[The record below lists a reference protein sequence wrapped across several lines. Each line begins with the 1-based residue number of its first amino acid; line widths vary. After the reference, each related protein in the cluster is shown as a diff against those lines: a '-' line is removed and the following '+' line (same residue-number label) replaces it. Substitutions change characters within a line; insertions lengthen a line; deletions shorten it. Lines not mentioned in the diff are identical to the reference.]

1 MATTTPSTAYSRDLG
16 DELRRLRE
24 TCTRLTGAALAVRL
38 GWDPSKV
45 STIERGKFRAS
56 EIDLVQYLTM
66 CGKDFDFFDEFK
78 GRYRHA
84 FEEYVVQV
92 SDNLRTLAM
101 AESTATTITSYD
113 PQAVPGLVQT
123 PEYADGL
130 YRMGGYIAEERIP
143 TVVQF
148 RMDRQ
153 AILRRHDRP
162 TCLFYVH
169 EHALQTQVGDSGV
182 MEDQYARLLLNARKI
197 RIVPADASLVAT
209 SCVLWEYEKAMPVA
223 FTSTDLAKVFVQ
235 DPGVI
240 ARTRLL
246 FDRLA
251 EVALDEEQSRS
262 KLAEY
267 VGQPREGLDDPGT
280 PMA

>member
-24 TCTRLTGAALAVRL
+24 TCTGLTGAALSVRL
-38 GWDPSKV
+38 GWDPSKL
-45 STIERGKFRAS
+45 STIETGKYRAS
-56 EIDLVQYLTM
+56 EIDLVQYLSM
-66 CGKDFDFFDEFK
+66 CGKDIDFFEDFK
-78 GRYRHA
+78 RRYRYA
-84 FEEYVVQV
+84 FEEYIVQV

-101 AESTATTITSYD
+101 AEATATTITSYD
-113 PQAVPGLVQT
+113 AQAMPGLVQT

-130 YRMGGYIAEERIP
+130 YRMGGYVAEERIS

-162 TCLFYVH
+162 DCLFYIH
-169 EHALQTQVGDSGV
+169 EHALRTRVGDDRV
-182 MEDQYARLLLNARKI
+182 MEAQYARLLFRQHRI
-197 RIVPADASLVAT
+197 RIVPVDAALVAT
-209 SCVLWEYEKAMPVA
+209 SCVLWEYEKALPVA

-235 DPGVI
+235 DPGAI

-267 VGQPREGLDDPGT
+267 VGRPREDFDAPGT
-280 PMA
+280 RMA

>member
-16 DELRRLRE
+16 DELRKLRE
-24 TCTRLTGAALAVRL
+24 TCTELSGASFAIRL

-45 STIERGKFRAS
+45 STIETGKYRAS
-56 EIDLVQYLTM
+56 EVDLVQYLTL
-66 CGKDFDFFDEFK
+66 CGKDIDFYEDFK
-78 GRYRHA
+78 RRYRQA
-84 FEEYVVQV
+84 FEEYIVLVP
-92 SDNLRTLAM
+92 DNLRTLVT
-101 AESTATTITSYD
+101 AESTATAITSYD
-113 PQAVPGLVQT
+113 AQAIPGLTQT
-123 PEYADGL
+123 EEYADAL
-130 YRMGGYIAEERIP
+130 YRMGGYIPEERIAA
-143 TVVQF
+143 VVRF

-153 AILRRHDRP
+153 ALLKRHDRP

-169 EHALQTQVGDSGV
+169 EHALQTQVGSSEI
-182 MEDQYARLLLNARKI
+182 MNDQYARLLFNAHMI
-197 RIVPADASLVAT
+197 RIVPADTSLVAS

-235 DPGVI
+235 DPGAI

-267 VGQPREGLDDPGT
+267 VGRPRKDLDDPGT
-280 PMA
+280 DLA

>member
-1 MATTTPSTAYSRDLG
+1 MATTIPSTAYSRDLG
-16 DELRRLRE
+16 DELRRVRE
-24 TCTRLTGAALAVRL
+24 TSTELTGAALAVRL
-38 GWDPSKV
+38 GWDPSKL
-45 STIERGKFRAS
+45 STIETGKYRAS
-56 EIDLVQYLTM
+56 EIDLVQYLSM
-66 CGKDFDFFDEFK
+66 CGKDIDFFEEFK
-78 GRYRHA
+78 QRYRYA
-84 FEEYVVQV
+84 FEEYIVQV

-113 PQAVPGLVQT
+113 PQAIPGLVQT

-130 YRMGGYIAEERIP
+130 YRMGGYVSEDRIP

-153 AILRRHDRP
+153 AILKRHNRP
-162 TCLFYVH
+162 TCLFYIH
-169 EHALQTQVGDSGV
+169 EHALQTQVGDARI
-182 MEDQYARLLLNARKI
+182 MEDQYARLLFDQHTI
-197 RIVPADASLVAT
+197 RIVPANAGLIAT
-209 SCVLWEYEKAMPVA
+209 SCVLWEYEKAMPIA

-235 DPGVI
+235 DPGAI

-267 VGQPREGLDDPGT
+267 VSRPREDLDDAGT
-280 PMA
+280 GMA